1 MEALISI
8 IIPVYNLEK
17 CISKCLDSV
26 LSQTYTNLQ
35 VIIINDGSIDNTAD
49 VVKGYLAKD
58 KRISLIDK
66 ANEGVSIA
74 RNVGIEHATGEY
86 LMFVDGDDWIDT
98 DMVEKLYSFIVK
110 YDVDFAGGGFVF
122 EDIESG
128 RKRFS
133 SGNYN
138 PQVITGKKI
147 FEYFLIGKYLWG
159 SVCGAIYKKDIVD
172 KYKLRFT
179 KGLLFGED
187 VFFNAQFMTKAE
199 KVLSCSEHFYH
210 VLARVSSATRKSV
223 HEKEQYKAIDYEDFL
238 KKENL
243 WEEYKE
249 AYQVWFIRYSNY
261 RLYHLALKVNY
272 KDYKDYFEKYSQG
285 TNYLLWNT
293 LKIRSKMNLRN
304 HLLSFIGRY
313 PSLTWLLMY
322 LPNLVGKKI
331 IV

>member
-133 SGNYN
+133 
-138 PQVITGKKI
+138 
-147 FEYFLIGKYLWG
+147 
-159 SVCGAIYKKDIVD
+159 
-172 KYKLRFT
+172 
-179 KGLLFGED
+179 
-187 VFFNAQFMTKAE
+187 
-199 KVLSCSEHFYH
+199 
-210 VLARVSSATRKSV
+210 
-223 HEKEQYKAIDYEDFL
+223 
-238 KKENL
+238 
-243 WEEYKE
+243 
-249 AYQVWFIRYSNY
+249 
-261 RLYHLALKVNY
+261 
-272 KDYKDYFEKYSQG
+272 
-285 TNYLLWNT
+285 
-293 LKIRSKMNLRN
+293 
-304 HLLSFIGRY
+304 
-313 PSLTWLLMY
+313 
-322 LPNLVGKKI
+322 
-331 IV
+331 